1 MARFPR
7 FRFLAL
13 AVIFHLIY
21 IFSIFDIYF
30 VSPIVSGMRL
40 FKVERPAHS
49 KAPADRLVLFV
60 GTLLSGFP
68 LPCLIL
74 AHPLSSTGDGL
85 RADKAFQS
93 HPEPYPQSDA
103 DLEPRPLA
111 PFLRSRV
118 LEQGTFGVS
127 HTRVPTESRPG
138 HVALI
143 AGLYEDVSAV
153 TTGWKLNPV
162 DFDSVFNRSQH
173 TWSWGSPDILPMFE
187 QGAVPGRVDAYTYG
201 AEEEDFSQDATH
213 LDYWVFDHVK
223 ELFDEAHRNKTLKE
237 ALKQDKVVFFLHLL
251 GLDTTGH
258 SYRPYSKEYLHNIKV
273 VDQGVKEIT
282 ETIDRFYNDGRTAYV
297 FTADHGMSDWGS
309 HGDGHPDN
317 TRTPLIAWGSGVA
330 KPETHPGTV
339 APGHDE
345 YSSDWNL
352 DHVRRH
358 DVSQADVAALMAYL
372 AGLEYPANS
381 VGELPLPFLAAG
393 LGEKAEALLV
403 NAQGILE
410 MYRVKEE
417 KKRASELRFRPYRPL
432 GESGHTSEERV
443 AGIRKLIGEG
453 KYEEA
458 IEESESLI
466 EIGLQ
471 GLRYLQTYD
480 WLFLRA
486 TITIGYLGWMVYA
499 ITTVINLHVLQGT
512 VVPSRSM
519 TATAAFSAVYV
530 MLAASFIISKSP
542 IAYYAYAFFPVFFWE
557 EVYARRDGLI
567 RGGKVILGNTRP
579 VTLSLG
585 SAAYVGIILSLALG
599 YIHREILT
607 VLYIVGALWPLASG
621 LSFVREHL
629 VLSLVWAASCLS
641 MSTFTLLPAMKT
653 ENVNLIMLGG
663 ALMVAVGILYL
674 VLEDRVLAEVS
685 ATAVPSQTKQHHSRI
700 LVGIQTGLIVLAMFV
715 TRSSA
720 LSMQAKRGLP
730 LGNQVVGWLVLGKLP
745 CFLVSSLA

>member
-1 MARFPR
+1 M
-7 FRFLAL
+7 
-13 AVIFHLIY
+13 
-21 IFSIFDIYF
+21 
-30 VSPIVSGMRL
+30 
-40 FKVERPAHS
+40 
-49 KAPADRLVLFV
+49 
-60 GTLLSGFP
+60 
-68 LPCLIL
+68 
-74 AHPLSSTGDGL
+74 

-93 HPEPYPQSDA
+93 HSEPYPESDA

-111 PFLRSRV
+111 PYLRSRV
-118 LEQGTFGVS
+118 LEHGTFGVS

-162 DFDSVFNRSQH
+162 NFDSVFNRSRH

-187 QGAVPGRVDAYTYG
+187 HGAVSGRVDAFTYG
-201 AEEEDFSQDATH
+201 AEAEDFSQDATH

-223 ELFDEAHRNKTLKE
+223 ELFDEARNNKTLKE

-251 GLDTTGH
+251 GLDTSGH
-258 SYRPYSKEYLHNIKV
+258 AYRPYSKEYLHNIKV
-273 VDQGVKEIT
+273 VDQGVRETT
-282 ETIDRFYNDGRTAYV
+282 ELIEKFYNDGRTAYV

-317 TRTPLIAWGSGVA
+317 TRTPLISWGSGVA
-330 KPETHPGTV
+330 KPELYPGTV

-372 AGLEYPANS
+372 VGVEYPANS
-381 VGELPLPFLAAG
+381 VGELPLPFLAADVSQ
-393 LGEKAEALLV
+393 KAEALLV
-403 NAQGILE
+403 NAQEILE

-417 KKRASELRFRPYRPL
+417 KKRASEMRFRPYRPL
-432 GESGHTSEERV
+432 SESDHTSDERV
-443 AGIRKLIGEG
+443 AAIRQLISEG

-499 ITTVINLHVLQGT
+499 ITTVINLHVLQGS
-512 VVPSRSM
+512 VVPSRNM
-519 TATAAFSAVYV
+519 TATAAFAAIYV
-530 MLAASFIISKSP
+530 MLAASFMISKSP
-542 IAYYAYAFFPVFFWE
+542 VTYYAYAFFPVFFWE
-557 EVYARRDGLI
+557 EVYARQECLI
-567 RGGKVILGNTRP
+567 RGAKVILGDTP
-579 VTLSLG
+579 SITLGLG
-585 SAAYVGIILSLALG
+585 GAAYVGIILLLAIG
-599 YIHREILT
+599 YIHREVLT

-621 LSFVREHL
+621 LSFVQEHL
-629 VLSLVWAASCLS
+629 TLSLVWAASCLS
-641 MSTFTLLPAMKT
+641 MSTFTLLPAMKV
-653 ENVNLIMLGG
+653 ENIHLIMFGG
-663 ALMVAVGILYL
+663 ALLVAIGVLYL
-674 VLEDRVLAEVS
+674 LFEDRVLADFS
-685 ATAVPSQTKQHHSRI
+685 MTGSKLSSNRQPISRA
-700 LVGIQTGLIVLAMFV
+700 LVGIQVGLVALAMVV

-720 LSMQAKRGLP
+720 LSLQAKQGLP
-730 LGNQVVGWLVLGKLP
+730 RGNQIVGWLVLSRFPHETICENWRLIY
-745 CFLVSSLA
+745 A